1 MKSPYCTVCG
11 HAALG
16 IPWVKSNL
24 GTRRDFVCVNP
35 SCFIGANNRE
45 TFKRDLI
52 PLGLALLGF
61 IGIVATLVWLAL
73 G

>member
-1 MKSPYCTVCG
+1 MTSPCCPVCG

-16 IPWVKSNL
+16 IPWVKSNM

-35 SCFIGANNRE
+35 SCFIGASNRE
-45 TFKRDLI
+45 TIKRDLI
-52 PLGLALLGF
+52 PLTLAFLGF
-61 IGIVATLVWLAL
+61 LGIVATLVWLAL